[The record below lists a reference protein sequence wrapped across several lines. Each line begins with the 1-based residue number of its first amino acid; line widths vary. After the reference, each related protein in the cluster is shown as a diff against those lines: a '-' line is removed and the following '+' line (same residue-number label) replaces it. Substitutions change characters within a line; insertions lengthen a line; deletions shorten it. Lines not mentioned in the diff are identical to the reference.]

1 MRYLLAAALGILC
14 GGAGGFLGAVL
25 LLQARHLR
33 NGLLLRR
40 GLPAIRDALLTP
52 LHLPGALLGG
62 LFAPLCLGWFSLTAA
77 ILASALIPLSLAL
90 LLSVLIVAQG
100 FGK

>member
-1 MRYLLAAALGILC
+1 MRRRRRLPRRGAAAT
-14 GGAGGFLGAVL
+14 GAAP
-25 LLQARHLR
+25 AKRAAAAA
-33 NGLLLRR
+33 R

-62 LFAPLCLGWFSLTAA
+62 LFAPICLGWFSLTAA
-77 ILASALIPLSLAL
+77 MLASALIPLSLAL

-100 FGK
+100 FWN